1 MRFAGRLAA
10 ARGSGRRASHLTEE
24 TKRWLAQHFT
34 ENCSLTRVAAAMR
47 VSVFYLAHRFR
58 ERCGVSIHRFVDQLR
73 LRAALAEL
81 AAGDRD
87 LTDLALRLGYSNHSH
102 FSARFRRAF
111 GTTPSA
117 YRASRCVPRPP
128 VRHRAAIR

>member
-1 MRFAGRLAA
+1 MHFDGSRAA
-10 ARGSGRRASHLTEE
+10 ARGSGCPASHLTEE
-24 TKRWLAQHFT
+24 TKRWLALHFT

-47 VSVFYLAHRFR
+47 VSVFHLAHLFR
-58 ERCGVSIHRFVDQLR
+58 DRCGISIHRFVDQLR
-73 LRAALAEL
+73 LRAALEEL

-111 GTTPSA
+111 GTTPSG
-117 YRASRCVPRPP
+117 YRAARRGATPRP
-128 VRHRAAIR
+128 RRRR